1 MKKISL
7 LFLLMTFQLAAMACP
22 VCEKQ
27 QPALLKGISHGTG
40 PQNTVDY
47 LIVWAT
53 AIIVLLTLIFSVKYL
68 LKPGEKDVNHIKNTV
83 LNELT

>member
-7 LFLLMTFQLAAMACP
+7 LFLLMTIQLAAMACP
-22 VCEKQ
+22 ACEKQ

-40 PQNTVDY
+40 PQNTLDY
-47 LIVWAT
+47 IIVWAT
-53 AIIVLLTLIFSVKYL
+53 AIIVLITLAFSIKYL
-68 LKPGEKDVNHIKNTV
+68 MKPGEKDVNHIKNTV

>member
-7 LFLLMTFQLAAMACP
+7 LLILIVAHIAAMACP

-40 PQNTVDY
+40 PQGTLDY
-47 LIVWAT
+47 IIVWAT
-53 AIIVLLTLIFSVKYL
+53 VIIVVLTLIFMLKYL
-68 LKPGEKDVNHIKNTV
+68 LRPGEKDSSHIKNTV
-83 LNELT
+83 LN

>member
-7 LFLLMTFQLAAMACP
+7 LFLLIIFQIAAMACP

-27 QPALLKGISHGTG
+27 QPAMLKGISHGTG
-40 PQNTVDY
+40 PQDNWDY

-53 AIIVLLTLIFSVKYL
+53 AIVVLLTLIYTIKYL
-68 LKPGEKDVNHIKNTV
+68 AKPGEKNSNHIKHIVIN
-83 LNELT
+83 

>member
-7 LFLLMTFQLAAMACP
+7 LFLLMALQVAALACP

-53 AIIVLLTLIFSVKYL
+53 AIIVLLTLIFSIKYL
-68 LKPGEKDVNHIKNTV
+68 MKPGEKDGSHIKHTV
-83 LNELT
+83 LNELK

>member
-7 LFLLMTFQLAAMACP
+7 LILLIVFQITAMACP

-27 QPALLKGISHGTG
+27 QPKLLKGISHGSG
-40 PQNTVDY
+40 PQDTLDY

-53 AIIVLLTLIFSVKYL
+53 VIIVAITLIYTIKYL
-68 LKPGEKDVNHIKNTV
+68 AKPGEKNSNHIKNTV
-83 LNELT
+83 IN